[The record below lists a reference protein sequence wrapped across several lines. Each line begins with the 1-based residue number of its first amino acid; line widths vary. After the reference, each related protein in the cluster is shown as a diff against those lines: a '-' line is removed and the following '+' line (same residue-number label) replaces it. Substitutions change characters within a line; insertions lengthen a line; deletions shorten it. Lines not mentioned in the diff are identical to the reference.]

1 MNLLRLKGRMADLE
15 AQEFDSQV
23 KDVEREILCAIDDF
37 EEAIRKLVADNV
49 LPLITIDEEHLA
61 KAYRTFFTLACRYA
75 HSNGSL
81 QIKNFIMKSEA
92 LDKAIEKF
100 CGLKLNNKVI

>member
-1 MNLLRLKGRMADLE
+1 MADLE
-15 AQEFDSQV
+15 AQEFDSQI
-23 KDVEREILCAIDDF
+23 KDVESEILCAIDDF
-37 EEAIRKLVADNV
+37 YEAIQKLVADNV

-81 QIKNFIMKSEA
+81 HIKNFVMKSEA

-100 CGLKLNNKVI
+100 CGLKLNNK